1 MSGKEMHAR
10 GRALTHDI
18 RHAGSVVANNPPEE
32 RAAAARTIASNSVDA
47 ADCAELLAML
57 GLDPGEGR
65 SDRQTSAVPSPGV
78 RGRAVRRRYPTR

>member
-1 MSGKEMHAR
+1 VTGKEMHAR
-10 GRALTHDI
+10 GRAITRI
-18 RHAGSVVANNPPEE
+18 RHAGNAVPDNPPAE
-32 RAAAARTIASNSVDA
+32 RAAATRTVAANSNDA

-65 SDRQTSAVPSPGV
+65 SDRQGSAVPSPGV